1 MMVIKM
7 NPKLHEILAD
17 LHAAERELQPYEDRY
32 GMRSEFF
39 YELFC
44 EGLIEDEANFDFQAW
59 AGIYE
64 IKLDRERQYRKY
76 VVTQPPFRDS
86 LKELS
91 PHGMVID

>member
-1 MMVIKM
+1 M
-7 NPKLHEILAD
+7 NAKLPEILAD
-17 LHAAERELQPYEDRY
+17 LHAAERELQPYEEKY

-44 EGLIEDEANFDFQAW
+44 DGLIEDNANFDFQAW

-64 IKLDRERQYRKY
+64 IKQDRERQYRKY
-76 VVTQPPFRDS
+76 ILTRAPFRES

-91 PHGMVID
+91 PHGMVTD

>member
-1 MMVIKM
+1 MTVIKM
-7 NPKLHEILAD
+7 NPKLQEILDD
-17 LHAAERELQPYEDRY
+17 LHSAERELQPYEKKY

-44 EGLIEDEANFDFQAW
+44 EGLIEDNANFDFQTW

-76 VVTQPPFRDS
+76 VLTRPPFRDS

-91 PHGMVID
+91 LHGMVTD

>member
-1 MMVIKM
+1 M
-7 NPKLHEILAD
+7 NTKLQEILAD
-17 LHAAERELQPYEDRY
+17 LHAAERELQPYEQKY

-44 EGLIEDEANFDFQAW
+44 DGLIEDNANFDFQAW

-64 IKLDRERQYRKY
+64 IKQDRERRYRKL
-76 VVTQPPFRDS
+76 VLTQAPFRDS